1 MKFNAGF
8 AIDVMS
14 DHPQKLIPVTVNPT
28 IEVDYGIDSDGFIQ
42 IHYAVIYLAGK
53 ETDLDTKCDKIKEW
67 LKAGC
72 EWHAQTK

>member
-28 IEVDYGIDSDGFIQ
+28 IEVDYGFDSDGFLEI
-42 IHYAVIYLAGK
+42 YNAVIYLAGK
-53 ETDLDTKCDKIKEW
+53 ETDLDTKCETIRQWVIK
-67 LKAGC
+67 GC
-72 EWHAQTK
+72 EFHQQII